1 MANIVFPILQL
12 RKHVFPILQLRK
24 QTSERSGMSFNVLSG
39 KAGIGGGGGLGG
51 SWVPQVVGRHLLA
64 RH

>member
-39 KAGIGGGGGLGG
+39 KAGI
-51 SWVPQVVGRHLLA
+51 
-64 RH
+64 